1 MIHQRNGNFDAVCSS
16 CAGIRTISSLFPFDY
31 ALCPDCTACSLGFTP
46 PMRLKLRSKLFL
58 RSFPPSGVLLAT
70 SGRQAGRFP
79 VDFSLQ
85 SALTLPE
92 NRLSLG

>member
-1 MIHQRNGNFDAVCSS
+1 
-16 CAGIRTISSLFPFDY
+16 
-31 ALCPDCTACSLGFTP
+31 
-46 PMRLKLRSKLFL
+46 MRLKLRSKLFL

-70 SGRQAGRFP
+70 SGRQAGWFP
-79 VDFSLQ
+79 VDFNLQ